1 LESRTL
7 ESRNTEKILT
17 VENLKISFLTPNG
30 VLTAV
35 DKISFEV
42 DKGEVLGIVGESG
55 AGKTATGLAII
66 GLLPTGTAQVTGS
79 IKLHGQELVG
89 RSESYLRQIRGKR
102 ISMIYQDPLTSLN
115 PVMRVGDQISELMMA
130 HFKTNKKEAW
140 SKTVDLMK
148 SVNIPNAEKRV
159 FDYPHQFSGGMRQRI
174 VIAMA
179 LACEPDLLIADEP
192 TTMLDLIT
200 QSQIID
206 ILKEVKTGNRSIIFI
221 THDLGVVA
229 ETCDRVIIM
238 YAGKIMEEATVRD
251 IFKRPLHP
259 YTFGL
264 LRSLPRI
271 NGSTGRLSSIPGS
284 PPNMLNPPL
293 GCRFHPRCQYAVE
306 KCSKEDPKLLQFEQ
320 IRKVACIR
328 VGEIDFN

>member
-79 IKLHGQELVG
+79 IKLDGQELVG